1 VTYLVTSLEV
11 FSPISLSEL
20 TAQAELMRRYDT
32 KYLLHINQ
40 LPELYAALSSTM
52 SVLEHQDTRCT
63 PYTTTYFDTAE
74 LRSYHDH
81 LKGRRKRFKVRTR
94 HYESPHEGF
103 LEIKIKKP
111 RGQTQKVRWPYDVAL
126 IDTVLGPN
134 EMLLIN
140 EALRD
145 AFYNETAETYG
156 HVLRT
161 TFNRTTLF
169 DPNSLERITIDT
181 SLQASLC
188 GSAIRNPDM
197 LSVDLGQHCA
207 VIEIKSPV
215 KLGNTHRTFA
225 HLGIRPA
232 TISKCC
238 ASLSVLRPDLVGSP
252 WRAALRELQGTSQQ

>member
-1 VTYLVTSLEV
+1 MTSLDE
-11 FSPISLSEL
+11 FSPITLSDL

-40 LPELYAALSSTM
+40 LPELYTALSSTM
-52 SVLEHQDTRCT
+52 SVLEHQETRCT
-63 PYTTTYFDTAE
+63 PYTTTYFDTTD

-94 HYESPHEGF
+94 HYESPHDGF

-111 RGQTQKVRWPYDVAL
+111 RGQTQKVRWPYDITV
-126 IDTVLGPN
+126 IDDILGPN

-140 EALRD
+140 ETLRD
-145 AFYNETAETYG
+145 ALYSETHETYG

-181 SLQASLC
+181 ALQATVC
-188 GSAIRNPDM
+188 GSAIRHPEKM
-197 LSVDLGQHCA
+197 SVDLGQHCA

-225 HLGIRPA
+225 QLGIRPA
-232 TISKCC
+232 KISKCC
-238 ASLSVLRPDLVGSP
+238 ASLSALRPDLVGSP
-252 WRAALRELQGTSQQ
+252 WRAALRELQGTSQK